1 MPDCVQM
8 TAVLM
13 LAGFFM
19 QKMVKQ
25 VRLKNYKLYKQMKIE
40 QVKVDDLTLQLN
52 LNIEKADVADK
63 VKKALN
69 DYRRKAELKGF
80 RKGMAPMSLIQK
92 MHGTQALVE
101 SVNDKISES
110 LQNYI
115 VENKLN
121 ILGEPLPNDE
131 KQQAIDWEN
140 AESYDFVFDIAL
152 APELNFTLSKDD
164 KIVSYEVEVSEE
176 SRKSYKSNLL
186 KQYGKLENTDE
197 IHEDDFIIADL
208 EQEGMKIEGT
218 YITLRTIEDKSL
230 FLGKKAGESFE
241 IDVNKTFTNETDRA
255 AMLKVKKEE
264 LADLNPMFTVTIKE
278 VKTFVEAEQNQD
290 LYDRLFGEGEVK
302 SEAEFDAKVEER
314 IKQEYQNESAYRFM
328 LDAREYLLNK
338 TNIQLPEEFLKRWLY
353 VINDGKFTMEEI
365 EKDFQLFLKDF
376 RWQYIRQYIMKEQKM
391 EIKREDVMAVA
402 KKIAAMQFAM
412 YGLNNVPE
420 EQLETYA
427 NSLISNEKEGRRIYE
442 KTEEDMV
449 LGYVK
454 SVVTL
459 ENKSISIDDL
469 QKLNN

>member
-1 MPDCVQM
+1 
-8 TAVLM
+8 
-13 LAGFFM
+13 
-19 QKMVKQ
+19 
-25 VRLKNYKLYKQMKIE
+25 MKIE
-40 QVKVDDLTLQLN
+40 QVNVDDLTLQLN

-80 RKGMAPMSLIQK
+80 RKGMAPISLIQK

-176 SRKSYKSNLL
+176 SKKTYKSNML

-218 YITLRTIEDKSL
+218 YITLRTIEDKGL
-230 FLGKKAGESFE
+230 FLGKKPGESFE

-302 SEAEFDAKVEER
+302 SEAEFDVKVEER

-454 SVVTL
+454 NTVTL
-459 ENKSISIDDL
+459 ENKSISIDEL

>member
-1 MPDCVQM
+1 
-8 TAVLM
+8 
-13 LAGFFM
+13 
-19 QKMVKQ
+19 
-25 VRLKNYKLYKQMKIE
+25 MKIE

-80 RKGMAPMSLIQK
+80 RKGMAPISLIQK

-176 SRKSYKSNLL
+176 SKKTYKSNML

-218 YITLRTIEDKSL
+218 YITLRTIEDKGL
-230 FLGKKAGESFE
+230 FLGKKPGESFE

-302 SEAEFDAKVEER
+302 SEAEFDVKVEER

-454 SVVTL
+454 NTVTL
-459 ENKSISIDDL
+459 ENKSISIDEL